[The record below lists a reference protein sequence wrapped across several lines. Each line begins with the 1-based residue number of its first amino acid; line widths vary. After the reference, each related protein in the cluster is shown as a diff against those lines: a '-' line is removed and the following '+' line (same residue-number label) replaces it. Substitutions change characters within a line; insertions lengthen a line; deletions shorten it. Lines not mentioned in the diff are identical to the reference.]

1 MSKQEPVRII
11 VMGVSGSG
19 KSTLASALAQVLA
32 LPFIEGDDLHP
43 QSNIVKMQAGQP
55 LNDADRLPWLH
66 AISEQILALPEGAV
80 ASCSAL
86 KKSYR
91 DLLREQTGE
100 PLYFICLTCDPNT
113 IAARMQARHGH
124 FMPASLLTSQLA
136 SFEIPQGEPVTLL
149 LSCDQPVNTM
159 LATCKTW
166 LEDQTGLSTIT
177 NAMPLPES

>member
-1 MSKQEPVRII
+1 MRII

-19 KSTLASALAQVLA
+19 KSTLASALAQVLG
-32 LPFIEGDDLHP
+32 LSFIEGDDLHP
-43 QSNIVKMQAGQP
+43 QSNIAKMQAGQP
-55 LNDADRLPWLH
+55 LNDADRLPWLQ
-66 AISEQILALPEGAV
+66 AIAAALSNGADGAV

-100 PLYFICLTCDPNT
+100 PLYFICLTCDPKT

-166 LEDQTGLSTIT
+166 LEDQAGLSIIT

>member
-1 MSKQEPVRII
+1 
-11 VMGVSGSG
+11 MGVSGSG

-43 QSNIVKMQAGQP
+43 QSNIAKMQAGQP
-55 LNDADRLPWLH
+55 LDDADRLPWLQ
-66 AISEQILALPEGAV
+66 AIAAALSSGTEGAV

-100 PLYFICLTCDPNT
+100 PLYFICLTCDPDI

-136 SFEIPQGEPVTLL
+136 SFENPQGEPATLL
-149 LSCDQPVNTM
+149 LSCDQPVSAM

-177 NAMPLPES
+177 KTVPLPES

>member
-19 KSTLASALAQVLA
+19 KSTLASALAQALT

-43 QSNIVKMQAGQP
+43 QSNIAKMQAGQP
-55 LNDADRLPWLH
+55 LNDADRLPWLQ
-66 AISEQILALPEGAV
+66 AISEQIIIPLEGAV

-100 PLYFICLTCDPNT
+100 PLYFICLTCDPDI

-124 FMPASLLTSQLA
+124 FMPVSLLTSQLA
-136 SFEIPQGEPVTLL
+136 SFENPQGEPVTLL

-166 LEDQTGLSTIT
+166 LEDQAGLSAIT

>member
-19 KSTLASALAQVLA
+19 KSTLAGALAQVLT

-43 QSNIVKMQAGQP
+43 QSNIAKMQAGQP
-55 LNDADRLPWLH
+55 LNDADRLPWLQ

-91 DLLREQTGE
+91 DFLRAQTGM
-100 PLYFICLTCDPNT
+100 PLYFICLACDPNT
-113 IAARMQARHGH
+113 IAVRLQARHGH

-136 SFEIPQGEPVTLL
+136 SFESPQSEPATLM
-149 LSCDQPVNTM
+149 LSCDQPVSTM
-159 LATCKTW
+159 ITACKTW
-166 LEDQTGLSTIT
+166 LADQAGLSAIT
-177 NAMPLPES
+177 KTVPLPES

>member
-1 MSKQEPVRII
+1 
-11 VMGVSGSG
+11 MGVSGSG
-19 KSTLASALAQVLA
+19 KSTLAGALAQALA

-43 QSNIVKMQAGQP
+43 QSNIAKMQASQP
-55 LNDADRLPWLH
+55 LNDADRLPWLQ
-66 AISEQILALPEGAV
+66 AIAGALSSRSEGAV

-91 DLLREQTGE
+91 DLLRQQTGE
-100 PLYFICLTCDPNT
+100 PLYFICLTCDPDI

-136 SFEIPQGEPVTLL
+136 SFENPQGEPTTLM
-149 LSCDQPVNTM
+149 LSCDRPVSTM

-166 LEDQTGLSTIT
+166 LEDQAGLSTIT
-177 NAMPLPES
+177 NAIPLPES

>member
-19 KSTLASALAQVLA
+19 KSTLAGALAQTLA
-32 LPFIEGDDLHP
+32 LVFIEGDDLHP
-43 QSNIVKMQAGQP
+43 TANIAKMQAGVP
-55 LNDADRLPWLH
+55 LDDADRLPWLQ

-100 PLYFICLTCDPNT
+100 PLYFICLTCDPAT
-113 IAARMQARHGH
+113 ITVRLQARHGH

-136 SFEIPQGEPVTLL
+136 SFENPQDESATLM
-149 LSCDQPVNTM
+149 LSCDQPVSTM
-159 LATCKTW
+159 LAICKTW
-166 LEDQTGLSTIT
+166 LEDQTGLSAIT
-177 NAMPLPES
+177 KTVPLPES